1 MEITIPVNY
10 NPRPYQL
17 PMLQAIDNGIKRAVV
32 LWHRRSG
39 KDKTLVNLIAKK
51 MFERVGSYYY
61 FMPTYEQGRKI
72 LWEGIDKD
80 GFRFIDHIPKELRE
94 RIDNQQMVIELKNGS
109 IFRVIGTDKID
120 AVVGTNPIGCVFS
133 EYSLQNPLAW
143 GYIRPI
149 LAENG
154 GWAVF
159 NYTSR
164 GKNHGYDLY
173 RYALTQDDWFV
184 QKLTADDT
192 GVFTKEQLEKERLQ
206 YVMEDGDDLRFL
218 QEYYN
223 SFEGSVQDKKHI
235 TNVPYEKLI
244 TVDTWWDLGVGDATA
259 IWFTQSVGKEIRII
273 DYLEAQGEGL
283 PYYAAE
289 LQKKGYVYGDH
300 FAPFDIQVKELG
312 SGISRLETAKSLGI
326 NFKVVPQ
333 LSIDD
338 GIQAVRLMLNKCWI
352 DELKCQRG
360 LDCLR
365 QYHKEYDEKRKCYK
379 NTPAHDWS
387 SHGSDALRYMAVGY
401 KKYKDRQTEEAVIQD
416 WQPSSEFEGAP
427 QQINKKD
434 IFIN

>member
-1 MEITIPVNY
+1 
-10 NPRPYQL
+10 
-17 PMLQAIDNGIKRAVV
+17 MLQAIDNGVKRAVV
-32 LWHRRSG
+32 LWHRRGG
-39 KDKTLVNLIAKK
+39 KDKTLINLIAKK

-80 GFRFIDHIPKELRE
+80 GFRFIDHIPKELRA
-94 RIDNQQMVIELKNGS
+94 RVDNQQMVIELKNGS

-173 RYALTQDDWFV
+173 RYALNQDDWFV

-192 GVFTKEQLEKERLQ
+192 GVFTKEQLAKEREQ
-206 YVMEDGDDLRFL
+206 YVLEDGDDLRFL

-223 SFEGSVQDKKHI
+223 SFDGSVQGSYYGKILQGIEDKKQI
-235 TNVPYEKLI
+235 TNIPYEKLI
-244 TVDTWWDLGVGDATA
+244 PVDTWWDLGVGDATA
-259 IWFTQSVGKEIRII
+259 IWFTQSIGKEIRVI
-273 DYLEAQGEGL
+273 DYLESQGEGL

-289 LQKKGYVYGDH
+289 LQKKGYVYGEH
-300 FAPFDIQVKELG
+300 YAPFDIQVKELG
-312 SGISRLETAKSLGI
+312 SGVSRLETAKSLGI
-326 NFKVVPQ
+326 KFKVVPQ

-338 GIQAVRLMLNKCWI
+338 GIQAVRLILNKCWF
-352 DELKCQRG
+352 DEKNCQRG

-379 NTPAHDWS
+379 NTPEHDWS
-387 SHGSDALRYMAVGY
+387 SHGSDAFRYLAVGH
-401 KKYKDRQTEEAVIQD
+401 KKFKDKQEEEVRINN
-416 WQPSSEFEGAP
+416 WQPQSEFEGAP
-427 QQINKKD
+427 VDSYKKPE
-434 IFIN
+434 IFIS